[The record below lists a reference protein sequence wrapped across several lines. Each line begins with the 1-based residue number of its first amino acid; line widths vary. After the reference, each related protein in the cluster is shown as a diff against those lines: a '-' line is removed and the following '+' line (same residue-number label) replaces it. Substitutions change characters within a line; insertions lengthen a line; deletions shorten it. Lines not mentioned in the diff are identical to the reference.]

1 MDESDENFYKIKNAL
16 IEKFYKGKDRADSQL
31 YKIAGNSIVK
41 RVLIEYMS
49 VLFKDYIPKD
59 EI

>member
-1 MDESDENFYKIKNAL
+1 MDETDENFYKVKNAL

-41 RVLIEYMS
+41 RVLKSYIKI
-49 VLFKDYIPKD
+49 LLKDYINQD
-59 EI
+59 